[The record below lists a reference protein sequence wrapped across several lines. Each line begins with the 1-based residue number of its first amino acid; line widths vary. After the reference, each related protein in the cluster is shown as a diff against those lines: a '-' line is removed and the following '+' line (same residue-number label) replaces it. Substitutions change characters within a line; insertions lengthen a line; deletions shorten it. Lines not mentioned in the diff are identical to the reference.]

1 MLTKDLIT
9 EIATQTG
16 LTKKRTEELLNATT
30 SIVVENLL
38 KGNSVQLQNLGTL
51 EVKEKNARVMV
62 HPKTGERKLVPARKQ
77 LVLKPTTS
85 AKGLLNKSEN

>member
-9 EIATQTG
+9 EIATKTG

-38 KGNSVQLQNLGTL
+38 KGNAVQLQNLGTL
-51 EVKEKNARVMV
+51 EVKEKKERVMV
-62 HPKTGERKLVPARKQ
+62 HPKTGERKLVPSRKQ
-77 LVLKPTTS
+77 LVLRPTTTV
-85 AKGLLNKSEN
+85 KEKLNK

>member
-38 KGNSVQLQNLGTL
+38 KGNTVQLQNFGTL

-62 HPKTGERKLVPARKQ
+62 HPKTGERKMVPARKQ
-77 LVLKPTTS
+77 LVLRPT
-85 AKGLLNKSEN
+85 AAIKEMFNK

>member
-16 LTKKRTEELLNATT
+16 LTKKRTEELLNT

-62 HPKTGERKLVPARKQ
+62 HPKTGERKIVPARKQ